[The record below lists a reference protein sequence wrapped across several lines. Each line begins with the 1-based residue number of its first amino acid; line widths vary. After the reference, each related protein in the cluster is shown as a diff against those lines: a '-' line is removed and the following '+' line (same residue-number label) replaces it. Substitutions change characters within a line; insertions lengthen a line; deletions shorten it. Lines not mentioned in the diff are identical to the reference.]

1 MITIVIPTLNAA
13 ESLPHC
19 LACLKKMKQDENAS
33 VIVCDGGSKDA
44 TKNKAKANGA
54 TVIETAPGRGQQ
66 LHQGALAATT
76 EWILF
81 LHADTHISSD
91 AHKVIDDFIT
101 NPDNKF
107 RAGYFRFKLDDMSN
121 EARKL
126 ERQVAWRCDK
136 FALPYGDQ
144 ALLINRDFY
153 NQLGGYRDIPLME
166 DVDLI
171 WKIEKLYGKQALV
184 VLDADA
190 TTSAQKFQRDG
201 YFKRSARNLFCL
213 FLFWIKVPPHLIVK
227 LY

>member
-19 LACLKKMKQDENAS
+19 LSCLEKMEQDKIAC
-33 VIVCDGGSKDA
+33 IIICDGGSKDA

-54 TVIETAPGRGQQ
+54 KVIETAPGRGQQ
-66 LHQGALAATT
+66 LHQGALEAKT

-81 LHADTHISSD
+81 LHADTHLSSR
-91 AHKVIDDFIT
+91 AGKVIDRFIT
-101 NPDNKF
+101 NPENKF
-107 RAGYFRFKLDDMSN
+107 RAGYFRFKLDDESN

-126 ERQVAWRCDK
+126 ERQVAWRCEK

-153 NQLGGYRDIPLME
+153 NQLGGYKNIALME

-171 WKIEKLYGKQALV
+171 WRIEKLYGKQALV
-184 VLDADA
+184 LLDADA

-201 YFKRSARNLFCL
+201 YFKRSGRNLFCL